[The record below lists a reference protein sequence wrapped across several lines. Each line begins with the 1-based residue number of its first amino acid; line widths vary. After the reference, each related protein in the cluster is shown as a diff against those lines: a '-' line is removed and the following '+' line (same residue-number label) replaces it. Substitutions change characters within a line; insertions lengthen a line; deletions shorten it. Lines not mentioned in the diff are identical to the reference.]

1 MRHRVKLNSLRTRL
15 LGAAAGLALAAAPIA
30 ASAADMVEGS
40 DWLRRW
46 DGVKLTLS
54 SHTGPTT
61 DAVKAISAKFAELTG
76 AEVEVID
83 ESWTDLLSKHLAD
96 AAAGG
101 GTYDILTWPYI
112 WTGHY
117 VEGGLV
123 EDLNGW
129 FAMADLA
136 DPRFDLDDIPEAVLE
151 VYGRYR
157 GSASPNPDGLWSV
170 PYKFDVYLAQYRTDL
185 YEQAGIVDADG
196 KAKPPET
203 WAELLD
209 NAKVLK
215 EKFPDMQPV
224 VFPLAVDDPMVAT
237 FLPMIAAYGGTIP
250 IPWYDG
256 NLYPEF
262 QNAPGQEA
270 IAILQELTEYMPAD
284 VLDMDYDRVNAHMA
298 QGPRR
303 LRAQLE
309 RVPPGPAGPGLLAD
323 PRVGR
328 VRRHPGRAR
337 GAVQRPRRL
346 ADGGLVAVRE
356 QGGGVPAPRVD
367 RGPRARRRPRPR
379 RGLGRPPLG
388 RQRPEGGGG
397 VPLLPAAH
405 GRAEGLRGP
414 RHGPLVGGAPAHH
427 RRRPQQD
434 PARAGCDGGAERDR
448 RPGLRPGRARRVL
461 PLDDR
466 RPPVDRAKPGHA
478 SPTRPLRTT
487 RRRSDERWVRQP
499 GNPPGRA
506 APRCWSGY
514 GAGRIRSFSLRR
526 PSWCCSCSPSTR
538 SSTWCGSACTSG
550 RSSPPFPASS
560 SAPTPTPTSFA
571 TASSG
576 TRSGSPPSTWA

>member
-1 MRHRVKLNSLRTRL
+1 MRVRSHRTTLRTRL

-136 DPRFDLDDIPEAVLE
+136 DPRFDIDDIPEAVLE

-298 QGPRR
+298 QGLAAYGLNWNAYLPV
-303 LRAQLE
+303 LLDPGSSQIHAS
-309 RVPPGPAGPGLLAD
+309 VAFDGTPGGPAGRFSGLGGWQMGVSSQSTNKEAAFQLLAWIAGRERGVDLALAGGSVARHSVAND
-323 PRVGR
+323 PKVVEAFPYYPLLMDVLKGYA
-328 VRRHPGRAR
+328 AR
-337 GAVQRPRRL
+337 GMDRSWAELQRTI
-346 ADGGLVAVRE
+346 GVGLNKIL
-356 QGGGVPAPRVD
+356 
-367 RGPRARRRPRPR
+367 
-379 RGLGRPPLG
+379 LG
-388 RQRPEGGGG
+388 QD
-397 VPLLPAAH
+397 AM
-405 GRAEGLRGP
+405 EGLNETAGQ
-414 RHGPLVGGAPAHH
+414 AFDQAE
-427 RRRPQQD
+427 
-434 PARAGCDGGAERDR
+434 RAG
-448 RPGLRPGRARRVL
+448 
-461 PLDDR
+461 
-466 RPPVDRAKPGHA
+466 
-478 SPTRPLRTT
+478 
-487 RRRSDERWVRQP
+487 
-499 GNPPGRA
+499 
-506 APRCWSGY
+506 Y
-514 GAGRIRSFSLRR
+514 
-526 PSWCCSCSPSTR
+526 SPST
-538 SSTWCGSACTSG
+538 
-550 RSSPPFPASS
+550 
-560 SAPTPTPTSFA
+560 
-571 TASSG
+571 TAA
-576 TRSGSPPSTWA
+576 RP